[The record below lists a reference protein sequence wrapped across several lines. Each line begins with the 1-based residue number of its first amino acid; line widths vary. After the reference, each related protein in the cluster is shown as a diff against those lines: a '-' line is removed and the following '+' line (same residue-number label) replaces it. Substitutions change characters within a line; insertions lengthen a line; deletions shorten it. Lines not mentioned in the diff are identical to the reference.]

1 MGSHSILKM
10 QMESCRKRV
19 AELEDEIRKLRG
31 QLLAI
36 RDWLEEVESQH
47 AVLSPH
53 IRVAAGGAAGGG
65 EG

>member
-1 MGSHSILKM
+1 MGSHTILKM

-19 AELEDEIRKLRG
+19 AELEEEVRKLRG

-47 AVLSPH
+47 AVLSL
-53 IRVAAGGAAGGG
+53 RMYELRLEVERG
-65 EG
+65 E

>member
-1 MGSHSILKM
+1 MGSHSIVKM
-10 QMESCRKRV
+10 QLESCRKRV
-19 AELEDEIRKLRG
+19 AELEEEVRKLRG

-47 AVLSPH
+47 VVVSL
-53 IRVAAGGAAGGG
+53 RLYELRREVE